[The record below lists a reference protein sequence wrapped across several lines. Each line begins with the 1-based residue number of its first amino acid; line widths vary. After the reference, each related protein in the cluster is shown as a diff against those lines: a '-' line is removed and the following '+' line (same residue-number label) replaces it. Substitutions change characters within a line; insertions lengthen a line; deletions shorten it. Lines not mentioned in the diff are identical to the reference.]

1 METLHGTIDK
11 VVFSSESGFKVLRI
25 KMSKGPLMT
34 VSGEF
39 GPEAIPGI
47 KADFHGDYKSHP
59 KYGMGFKV
67 ASYSLCQDQG
77 ELAGIKLFLDSIAF
91 NIGPERAK
99 LIIDRFGND
108 TLKII
113 EKSPERLLEI
123 KGIGDVLA
131 GTIVKSW
138 GDNRLKWVGLQQ
150 EYSLRA
156 FLMSL
161 GLKEKRIKKVLSHF
175 GSGLVAE
182 EDIREH
188 PYKLMEIEGFGFST
202 VDFIARKV
210 GTPESDPQR
219 LKYFIL
225 HALQVLCQSNG
236 HLYLTREELLKLINQ
251 YSTETAVKFIDMQ
264 NIIEEH
270 IIPLVEELN
279 EENLIN
285 KDEDKLY
292 SKSNYYYESRSA
304 EMLSELLS
312 KPSDLLFLSNDT
324 VREFIEVYEQESQI
338 TLNKE
343 QRDVLYYFI
352 EKKCYIITG
361 SPGTGKTMSLQALVG
376 LIKKT
381 GLSLTCMTPTGIS
394 AKKMATTINY
404 RASTIHR
411 QLGFRG
417 NEWVFGEA
425 NKFETDIALLDEA
438 SMLDMEVF
446 FRLLS
451 ALKDRT
457 HLILVG
463 DDNQL
468 PSVGAGNV
476 LKELINSG
484 SVPVIKMEQ
493 IFRQQEASDII
504 KAAHKIKNGDTD
516 LSLFKSDPSSDVF
529 FMREKDP
536 VAIEKIVLKFAQ
548 KFKEEKRLFQII
560 TPRNSGP
567 LSVEALNPVL
577 QEVLNADETHER
589 SFGTFKIKRG
599 DRVIVTK
606 NDYELEVFNGD
617 IGKVITLG
625 TDFMTVKFDDKTVD
639 IGIEEVVEKI
649 KLAYI
654 LTVHKTQGNEFN
666 YVILPF
672 INQFGKNMLQRNLLY
687 TAITRAKQKVIV
699 IGHGS
704 ALERAINN
712 SSVSQR
718 NTVLG
723 ERLCRTIARKK
734 KDFLQKSPEE
744 LVPSPSVTIDKGQLL
759 SVMEEFTPMGGT
771 M

>member
-292 SKSNYYYESRSA
+292 SKLNYYYESRSA

>member
-312 KPSDLLFLSNDT
+312 KTSDLLFLSNDT